1 MAQITEHQIDSIPKS
16 LIFGHVIYSIHTDQ
30 NEIVDNEN
38 DPIDISE
45 QVGGTFHTSRQVW
58 VRVDGM
64 ALEQVQN
71 TLLHEVLHVCL
82 NVAGAQYALE
92 QLKPSSNVEEAYVS
106 ALSTPLHGLLV
117 QNPDLIE
124 FLQR

>member
-1 MAQITEHQIDSIPKS
+1 MAQITEEQISRIPDS

-30 NEIVDNEN
+30 NEIVDN
-38 DPIDISE
+38 DPIDIIE
-45 QVGGTFHTSRQVW
+45 QVGGTFHTSRQIW

-71 TLLHEVLHVCL
+71 TLLHEALHVCL
-82 NVAGAQYALE
+82 NVTGAQYALE

-106 ALSTPLHGLLV
+106 ALSTPLHGLMV